1 MEVNFRAS
9 SNSKVPLASMSF
21 FLEKNECMH
30 SSNHSVKLLC
40 QQKIVTNGLPPKGK
54 LQAFDTSKIDK
65 QSNSCGWQR
74 QNMDSKVNTTQSSRI
89 E

>member
-1 MEVNFRAS
+1 MPTENRDKWTA
-9 SNSKVPLASMSF
+9 
-21 FLEKNECMH
+21 
-30 SSNHSVKLLC
+30 
-40 QQKIVTNGLPPKGK
+40 PKRK

-65 QSNSCGWQR
+65 KCNSCGWQR